1 MKLVFFLEERST
13 KELLDG
19 ILPRILP
26 EGVTFKT
33 IPHQG
38 KSDLER
44 SLKIKLRAWNEPD
57 TAFVVVH
64 DQDSSDCRQLKQ
76 RLTELCAGFGKRV
89 LIRIPCHE
97 LEAWY
102 WGDLAAVS
110 KAYDKDLTALG
121 RKKGYRIPD
130 QIENPKRE
138 LRRYLPNMGQID
150 GARRIARHMDIAA
163 NTSHSFRVFTQGI
176 LALCNEKDVNKQPP
190 QCR

>member
-1 MKLVFFLEERST
+1 MKLVFFLEERSM

-26 EGVTFKT
+26 EGVAFQT

-38 KSDLER
+38 KSDLAK
-44 SLKIKLRAWNEPD
+44 SLPIKLRAWNEAD

-64 DQDSSDCRQLKQ
+64 DQDSNDCVQLKQ
-76 RLTELCAGFGKRV
+76 SLTELIAGFGKRV

-110 KAYDKDLTALG
+110 KAYGRDLTPLG
-121 RKKGYRIPD
+121 RKRNYRIPD
-130 QIENPKRE
+130 QIVNPKRE
-138 LRRYLPNMGQID
+138 LKRYLPEMGQID
-150 GARRIARHMDIAA
+150 GARRIAPHMDIAA
-163 NTSHSFRVFTQGI
+163 NTSYSFRVFTQGI
-176 LALCNEKDVNKQPP
+176 LALCNEADRNGQ
-190 QCR
+190 